1 MIQLLYNKNSV
12 DVLNFAHPYRHQSLY
27 NCIKKVEKLLQ
38 DRELEKKRLIL
49 GTDAVLEV
57 CGLGKAKFL
66 EIITDYQSK
75 GMHIKIKR
83 ANLCYKKVEKK
94 DDKHYCSSL

>member
-49 GTDAVLEV
+49 GMDAVIEV
-57 CGLGKAKFL
+57 CGLGNAKFL

-75 GMHIKIKR
+75 EMHIKLKELICAIRK
-83 ANLCYKKVEKK
+83 
-94 DDKHYCSSL
+94 

>member
-12 DVLNFAHPYRHQSLY
+12 DVLNFAHPYRNQSLY

-49 GTDAVLEV
+49 GMDAVLEV

-75 GMHIKIKR
+75 GMHIKLKELICAIRK
-83 ANLCYKKVEKK
+83 
-94 DDKHYCSSL
+94 